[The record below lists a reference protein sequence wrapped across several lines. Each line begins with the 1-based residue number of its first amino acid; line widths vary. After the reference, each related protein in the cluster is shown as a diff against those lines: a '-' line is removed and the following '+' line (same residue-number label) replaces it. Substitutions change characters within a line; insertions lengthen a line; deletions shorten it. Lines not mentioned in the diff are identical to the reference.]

1 MICRVW
7 DIYIRFACLFI
18 WTCGLWLCYFNSFS
32 KLHFL
37 ASQGLECFVRKG
49 TVLLSLSNLLSP
61 DLSPNYFLSHFS
73 SQLKHCFLVK
83 SFLTILKKWIELIH
97 MFIIA
102 LYFYIIMF
110 ITVYSY
116 KFESKFYLC
125 LFIFLVQ
132 DQECREV
139 MVNFHC
145 IVCSTQDE
153 SGTQYTCSTGFL
165 NGYMLWCSILELLFG
180 VPSNFH
186 TPYSI
191 LQGILVHGKS

>member
-1 MICRVW
+1 M
-7 DIYIRFACLFI
+7 
-18 WTCGLWLCYFNSFS
+18 SFS
-32 KLHFL
+32 CCYGNRVRHVLLVLMSEGFL
-37 ASQGLECFVRKG
+37 NGQG
-49 TVLLSLSNLLSP
+49 TVPLSFSNVLSP
-61 DLSPNYFLSHFS
+61 DLSSNYFLSHFS

-83 SFLTILKKWIELIH
+83 SFLTILTKWISLIH

-116 KFESKFYLC
+116 TFESKFYLC

-132 DQECREV
+132 AQECREV

-153 SGTQYTCSTGFL
+153 SGTQYMCSTGFFEWIHAL
-165 NGYMLWCSILELLFG
+165 M
-180 VPSNFH
+180 
-186 TPYSI
+186 
-191 LQGILVHGKS
+191 